1 MKKTVALIFA
11 IIIAACFCVFA
22 FAADEEAQRAE
33 IKLLD
38 SEEKTVGT
46 YEFDPTAEGF
56 DARNT
61 FQRAIYKAR
70 STASEENPLTV
81 VIPKGEYIISSSINA
96 YSFISLDF
104 SGSVLTRKE
113 GCNAAY
119 LRFGSSSMVSHGYD
133 GFKNITI
140 KNAVF
145 DDKKL
150 EHNSSFLRFA
160 HAQNIML
167 ENVTMKNSVGVT
179 HLLTFAASKNVT
191 VKNCRFYNMDVSK
204 INAYQ
209 NCEAIQIDILK
220 EAYFSNYGAYD
231 GTPTSDVTVTGCK
244 FKNVPRGCGTH
255 SAIAGYY
262 FRNMVFTKN
271 TFQNIPGYAI
281 KTMNYR
287 NSKITNNTILDC
299 GSGICVSDITDT
311 SLKNCYAPLSEETVL
326 ETESKMKISGNKI
339 SVCDTTYD
347 SRAYAY
353 GIEIFGAKIKKATDK
368 EGKEYSGDFR
378 MRNVSITNNTITSS
392 VQKKNFHAIQISGA
406 YSKSSAEKST
416 FIVSGNTLLYTAKR
430 GSKQTVNM
438 IRLQNSTNVLLKGNS
453 TAKDCKRIGMFL
465 LIEDSKGTV
474 AAENSFSTG
483 GVYAVLI
490 RRSSGSTISKNTFS
504 KTSDH
509 AIYAYKKCSKT
520 TVKGNA
526 VSSSFGCAIAA
537 NACSGVTVNKN
548 KVKKSK
554 STGIYTTGC
563 TGVSVTSNTIS
574 ACKNGIYIKD
584 SSGKSIS
591 SNSVSKP
598 KERGIRLNGKTSFSS
613 VSRNYI
619 CSPGMTG
626 IELIGKSAV
635 TSISENR
642 IDTTIKDICA
652 ISVGNSASVKKVN
665 SNKINCKTDK
675 ASKKLKT
682 TASTG
687 ILIRT
692 TDAKL
697 TQVDSNTVKDCK
709 IGIRY
714 AKLAKKGSVKNNKFS
729 KCSTKIKVG

>member
-1 MKKTVALIFA
+1 MKKAVALIFA
-11 IIIAACFCVFA
+11 MIIAACFCAFA
-22 FAADEEAQRAE
+22 FAADEEAKKAE

-38 SEEKTVGT
+38 SAGKTVGT
-46 YEFDPTAEGF
+46 YEFDPTAESF
-56 DARNT
+56 DARDT
-61 FQRAIYKAR
+61 FQRAINKAR

-81 VIPKGEYIISSSINA
+81 VIPKGEYIITSSINA

-113 GCNAAY
+113 GCNSSY
-119 LRFGSSSMVSHGYD
+119 LRFGSSSMLSHGYD

-160 HAQNIML
+160 HAQDIVL
-167 ENVTMKNSVGVT
+167 ENLTMKNSVGVT

-231 GTPTSDVTVTGCK
+231 GTPTSNVTVTGCK

-262 FRNMVFTKN
+262 FRNMTFTKN

-281 KTMNYR
+281 
-287 NSKITNNTILDC
+287 
-299 GSGICVSDITDT
+299 CVSDITGT

-368 EGKEYSGDFR
+368 DGKEYSGDFR

-392 VQKKNFHAIQISGA
+392 VQKKSFHAIQISGA

-416 FIVSGNTLLYTAKR
+416 FTVSGNTLLFTAKK

-438 IRLQNSTNVLLKGNS
+438 IRLQSSTNVLLKGNS
-453 TAKDCKRIGMFL
+453 TTKDCKKIGMFL
-465 LIEDSKGTV
+465 LIEDSKGTT

-490 RRSSGSTISKNTFS
+490 RNSSSSTISKNTFS

-520 TVKGNA
+520 TVKGNT
-526 VSSSFGCAIAA
+526 VSSPSGCAIAA
-537 NACSGVTVNKN
+537 NACSGVAVSQN

-554 STGIYTTGC
+554 SDGIYTTGC

-584 SSGKSIS
+584 SSGKTIG
-591 SNSVSKP
+591 SNTVSKP
-598 KERGIRLNGKTSFSS
+598 KERGIRLNGNTSFSS

-642 IDTTIKDICA
+642 IDTTLKDICA
-652 ISVGNSASVKKVN
+652 ISVGSSASVKKVN

-714 AKLAKKGSVKNNKFS
+714 AKLAKKASVKGNKFS